1 MILRIIK
8 VIFYLHRLIYRY
20 PCRSE
25 VRLKLEN
32 KKQSFS
38 YNLTYSACVLY
49 ICNESL
55 EEIADWLGIEKDAV
69 KEVLNK
75 SVED

>member
-1 MILRIIK
+1 
-8 VIFYLHRLIYRY
+8 
-20 PCRSE
+20 
-25 VRLKLEN
+25 
-32 KKQSFS
+32 
-38 YNLTYSACVLY
+38 VLY